1 MMNRDNLHL
10 VYLVLSMRTMST
22 KVESKI
28 NTRKLR
34 VCLEGQKKHDAT
46 EIEVAGDSVSGKIK

>member
-1 MMNRDNLHL
+1 
-10 VYLVLSMRTMST
+10 MST